1 MQPHSPYQMANTY
14 HTSSSSTLSPNH
26 TPHQFHHLQHC
37 DYPHSHH
44 NQHSHQFFQQQPQHL
59 GMLDSSLH
67 PQEQSTTTASFW
79 KAFNTVLSDAKGKHQ
94 EVNENIGD
102 LEDVYKKG
110 RNEDASRAV
119 MNEWE
124 MLATETVE
132 VEGGGAR
139 RSGKRRRKKR
149 EEEKM
154 VSFFKRLVKR
164 VVKQQEV
171 LQNKLVA
178 TIERMEKE
186 RAEWE
191 EGWRRR
197 EAEIHDRE
205 ALMKARERDLAS
217 KRDSSIV
224 SSLEKI
230 TGQRFVLVSGK
241 GHDQLST
248 IHEN

>member
-1 MQPHSPYQMANTY
+1 MANTY
-14 HTSSSSTLSPNH
+14 HQLSLHASSSSTLSPNH
-26 TPHQFHHLQHC
+26 SPHPFHHLQHC
-37 DYPHSHH
+37 YYP
-44 NQHSHQFFQQQPQHL
+44 HQFFQQQPQHL
-59 GMLDSSLH
+59 GLLNSLH
-67 PQEQSTTTASFW
+67 PQEQSTTTLSFW

-94 EVNENIGD
+94 EVNENIAE
-102 LEDVYKKG
+102 LEDVYKTG
-110 RNEDASRAV
+110 GNEDTPRAV
-119 MNEWE
+119 WNEWE
-124 MLATETVE
+124 MLATETVDIE
-132 VEGGGAR
+132 SGRAR
-139 RSGKRRRKKR
+139 RRRKRRRKKR
-149 EEEKM
+149 EEEEII
-154 VSFFKRLVKR
+154 SFFKRLVKR

-171 LQNKLVA
+171 LQNNLMA
-178 TIERMEKE
+178 AIERMEKG
-186 RAEWE
+186 RLEWE

-241 GHDQLST
+241 GPT

>member
-1 MQPHSPYQMANTY
+1 MANTY
-14 HTSSSSTLSPNH
+14 HQLTLHASSSSTLSPNH

-37 DYPHSHH
+37 YYPHFLH

-59 GMLDSSLH
+59 GLLNSLH
-67 PQEQSTTTASFW
+67 PQEQSTTTLSFW
-79 KAFNTVLSDAKGKHQ
+79 KAFNTVLSDAKHQ
-94 EVNENIGD
+94 EENENIAE
-102 LEDVYKKG
+102 LEDVYKTG
-110 RNEDASRAV
+110 RNEDTPCAV
-119 MNEWE
+119 WNEWE
-124 MLATETVE
+124 MLAETVDIE
-132 VEGGGAR
+132 SGRAR
-139 RSGKRRRKKR
+139 RGRKRRRKKR
-149 EEEKM
+149 EEEEI

-178 TIERMEKE
+178 AIERMEKG
-186 RAEWE
+186 RLEWE

-205 ALMKARERDLAS
+205 ALMKARERDLAA

-230 TGQRFVLVSGK
+230 TGRRFVLVSGK
-241 GHDQLST
+241 GPTVHQ
-248 IHEN
+248 N